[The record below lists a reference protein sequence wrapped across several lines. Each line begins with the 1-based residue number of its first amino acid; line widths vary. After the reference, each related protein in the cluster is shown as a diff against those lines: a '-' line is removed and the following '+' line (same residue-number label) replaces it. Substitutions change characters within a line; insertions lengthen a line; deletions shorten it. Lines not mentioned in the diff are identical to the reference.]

1 VAKSPGAYGLFCPVS
16 KAAEVVCQRWT
27 PLILRELL
35 VGSSR
40 FNEIR
45 RGVPTCSPGL
55 LSKRLKELEA
65 AGVVEH
71 DPESATYTLT
81 EAGTELLPLILGLG
95 EWGQRWA
102 RSDYPPDELDP
113 GVLLWDV
120 RRYLCP
126 GRLGDGRIVVLFE
139 FPAMPPRKRFYWV
152 VDDGREVDVCLTDP
166 GLDVR
171 VEISADLRALTAV
184 WMGDQRFEDAAR
196 QGLIDVRGPRSYSSE
211 VPGWFGQHPVLSK
224 VASKRSHLTE

>member
-1 VAKSPGAYGLFCPVS
+1 M
-16 KAAEVVCQRWT
+16 
-27 PLILRELL
+27 
-35 VGSSR
+35 
-40 FNEIR
+40 
-45 RGVPTCSPGL
+45 
-55 LSKRLKELEA
+55 
-65 AGVVEH
+65 VEH